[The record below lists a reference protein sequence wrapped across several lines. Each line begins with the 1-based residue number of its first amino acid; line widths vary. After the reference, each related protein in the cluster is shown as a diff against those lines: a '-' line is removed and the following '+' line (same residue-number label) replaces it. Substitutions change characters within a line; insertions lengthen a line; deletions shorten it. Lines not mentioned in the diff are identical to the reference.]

1 MEVTNKVTNKGSHQL
16 WRGKTTEKIVVS
28 IENTI
33 IKHGIFSGTGVKL
46 VLLHIPI
53 LGN

>member
-1 MEVTNKVTNKGSHQL
+1 MARQNY
-16 WRGKTTEKIVVS
+16 GKNS
-28 IENTI
+28 CQHRNTI

>member
-1 MEVTNKVTNKGSHQL
+1 MVRQNY
-16 WRGKTTEKIVVS
+16 GKNS
-28 IENTI
+28 WQHLNT

>member
-16 WRGKTTEKIVVS
+16 WRGKTTEKNS
-28 IENTI
+28 CQHRNTI